1 MEYQGRQGETAAMAP
16 PGQRVLQ
23 EVSCMGTFSIAVHN
37 NWDILV
43 VSTEVLH
50 ID

>member
-1 MEYQGRQGETAAMAP
+1 MDYQGRQGETAVMAP
-16 PGQRVLQ
+16 LDHRALQ

-43 VSTEVLH
+43 ISTELLH